1 MTEFDTIDI
10 HTTRDQYS
18 EIVEW
23 CYNTFNRMYGSNDN
37 GRYDVYELAY
47 GRILVRLTPYTL
59 EAATLMT
66 LRWT

>member
-1 MTEFDTIDI
+1 MTEFKPIDI
-10 HTTRDQYS
+10 HTTRDRYY

-47 GRILVRLTPYTL
+47 GRVLVRLTPYTQ

-66 LRWT
+66 LKWS

>member
-1 MTEFDTIDI
+1 MTEYPTIDI
-10 HTTRDQYS
+10 LTTKDQYH
-18 EIVEW
+18 EIVDW
-23 CYNTFNRMYGSNDN
+23 CYETFNRMYGSNDN

-47 GRILVRLTPYTL
+47 GRVLVRLTPYTQ

>member
-1 MTEFDTIDI
+1 MEYRTIDI
-10 HTTRDQYS
+10 LSTRDQYH
-18 EIVEW
+18 EIVKW

-47 GRILVRLTPYTL
+47 GRVLVRLTPYTS